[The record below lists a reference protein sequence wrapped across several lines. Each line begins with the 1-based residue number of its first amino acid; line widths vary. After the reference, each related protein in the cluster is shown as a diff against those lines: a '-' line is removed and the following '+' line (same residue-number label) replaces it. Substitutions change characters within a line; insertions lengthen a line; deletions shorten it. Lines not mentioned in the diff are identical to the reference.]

1 MNTKRT
7 QIGLIVAAYA
17 QWLVLAA
24 VLAAVAIAGYTWHR
38 DQVKQAEQAVH
49 AHYAGVL
56 ADIRDK
62 TATAATAF
70 RARETQWQTHIE
82 KETQDGQ
89 DRLDAARRDAVGA
102 RAAADGLRADLA
114 HYRAA
119 ARAASHPCAA
129 AAGPPASD
137 ALDLLA
143 DLLTGADEAAGELAA
158 AADLAHA
165 AGLTCERSYDALT
178 NPSRPVAGATEGNP

>member
-1 MNTKRT
+1 MT
-7 QIGLIVAAYA
+7 QVRLT
-17 QWLVLAA
+17 LAA
-24 VLAAVAIAGYTWHR
+24 VVAAAALAAAATWHLG
-38 DQVKQAEQAVH
+38 QVKKAEQAVH

-62 TATAATAF
+62 TATAAREI
-70 RARETQWQTHIE
+70 RATETTWQTRIE
-82 KETQDGQ
+82 GVTRNGQ
-89 DRLDAARRDAVGA
+89 KQIDTARADAAAA

-114 HYRAA
+114 RYRNS

-165 AGLTCERSYDALT
+165 AGLTCERAYDTLT
-178 NPSRPVAGATEGNP
+178 NPHRPDGGKPEGAP

>member
-1 MNTKRT
+1 MTSR
-7 QIGLIVAAYA
+7 IESVLAAIVAAA
-17 QWLVLAA
+17 ILGLAA
-24 VLAAVAIAGYTWHR
+24 WWHTG
-38 DQVKQAEQAVH
+38 QVKKAEQAVH
-49 AHYAGVL
+49 AHYAAVL

-89 DRLDAARRDAVGA
+89 DRIDAARRDAIGA

-114 HYRAA
+114 RYRAA
-119 ARAASHPCAA
+119 ARATQDPCAA

-165 AGLTCERSYDALT
+165 AGFTCERAYDALT
-178 NPSRPVAGATEGNP
+178 NQL